1 MHEASVIL
9 DELIA
14 VAEQAGCG
22 SVYNEVAEIGFD
34 VTDVEDASDII
45 QQLFEFTNKLQL
57 SEWKNVEEIP
67 HFFHF
72 IFCAICLLTNR
83 MFHDIIERAA
93 HERGGP
99 KFVK

>member
-1 MHEASVIL
+1 MEIINSTIHVEFPNHEKEILHEASVIL

-57 SEWKNVEEIP
+57 SE
-67 HFFHF
+67 
-72 IFCAICLLTNR
+72 
-83 MFHDIIERAA
+83 
-93 HERGGP
+93 
-99 KFVK
+99 